1 MIQTFFFL
9 PNSNFSISFSLYFS
23 QISVIFSPRVPG
35 RFKSGRVAPSWC
47 AGRREAESKTREI
60 CLSLGCA
67 HSFYS
72 TCASQPSEQAFPA
85 LPLPSSLNVN
95 MNRFII
101 SMIALLAVFCAV
113 STASP
118 LLYRAP
124 QYQMYDDVQFVKRS
138 NAELINGLIGMDLG
152 KLSAVGKRSNAELI
166 NGLLSMN
173 LNKLSG
179 AGRR

>member
-1 MIQTFFFL
+1 MIQYFTY
-9 PNSNFSISFSLYFS
+9 FSLS
-23 QISVIFSPRVPG
+23 
-35 RFKSGRVAPSWC
+35 
-47 AGRREAESKTREI
+47 
-60 CLSLGCA
+60 LSLSLFPSFLFLDSGAVKKWACPSSDGA
-67 HSFYS
+67 DKKEKRKNVGGVNSWKTGEALVLIHSIQLVPHRQVNKLF
-72 TCASQPSEQAFPA
+72 QL
-85 LPLPSSLNVN
+85 LPLPPLLFI
-95 MNRFII
+95 MNRFIV

-113 STASP
+113 STATP
-118 LLYRAP
+118 LLYRTP
-124 QYQMYDDVQFVKRS
+124 QMYDDVQFVKRS

>member
-1 MIQTFFFL
+1 
-9 PNSNFSISFSLYFS
+9 
-23 QISVIFSPRVPG
+23 
-35 RFKSGRVAPSWC
+35 
-47 AGRREAESKTREI
+47 
-60 CLSLGCA
+60 
-67 HSFYS
+67 
-72 TCASQPSEQAFPA
+72 
-85 LPLPSSLNVN
+85 